1 MDLTVLATNLSSQL
15 AAIGITIIGA
25 IIAFVVGRWLIGF
38 VIRLVNAALTRR
50 HVDATLQRY
59 LTSIIA
65 VLLNIVLVVGILGY
79 FGIETTSFA
88 ALLAGAGLAI
98 GAAWSGLLSNF
109 AAGAFIIIFR
119 PYKVGDFVT
128 VAGVTGTVEEIG
140 LFTTTLSTPDR
151 IQTIIGNG
159 KISSEIIQNFTT
171 NPYRRVELTAQI
183 AGGVDPNAAM
193 ARLRAGLAAIPGVA
207 SDPAPEVDILEFNEF
222 GTNLAERPFTHN
234 DNYWPVYFAT
244 NKLIA
249 DSFSEA
255 GYPAPARSM
264 LQFDAGKR

>member
-1 MDLTVLATNLSSQL
+1 MDFAVIASNASAQVV
-15 AAIGITIIGA
+15 AIGTMIVGA
-25 IIAFVVGRWLIGF
+25 VIAFFVGRWLIGF
-38 VIRLVNAALTRR
+38 VIRLVNTALTRR
-50 HVDATLQRY
+50 NVDATLQRY
-59 LTSIIA
+59 ISSIIA

-98 GAAWSGLLSNF
+98 GAAWSGLLANF

-128 VAGVTGTVEEIG
+128 VAGITGTVEEIG

-159 KISSEIIQNFTT
+159 KISGEIIQNFTT

-193 ARLRAGLAAIPGVA
+193 ERLRAGLAAIPHVA
-207 SDPAPEVDILEFNEF
+207 SDPAPEVDILEFNQY
-222 GTNLAERPFTHN
+222 GTKLAVRPYTHN
-234 DNYWPVYFAT
+234 DTYWPVYFAT
-244 NKLIA
+244 NKLIS
-249 DSFSEA
+249 DSFTEA
-255 GYPAPARSM
+255 GYPAPAQSIIHVA
-264 LQFDAGKR
+264 AGG